1 MYLHIGAEVN
11 LRKSQVI
18 GIFDLDT
25 ASISPLTKG
34 YLKEA
39 QQNGFLH
46 SANEELPKSFV
57 VIQEKDGTQSVWFS
71 QISASVLKK
80 RCGE

>member
-1 MYLHIGAEVN
+1 MYIHLGQETVVKNKDI
-11 LRKSQVI
+11 I

-25 ASISPLTKG
+25 ASVSPLTKG

-39 QQNGFLH
+39 QQNGFLN
-46 SANEELPKSFV
+46 SVNEELPKSFV
-57 VIQEKDGTQSVWFS
+57 VLQESDGSQSVWFS